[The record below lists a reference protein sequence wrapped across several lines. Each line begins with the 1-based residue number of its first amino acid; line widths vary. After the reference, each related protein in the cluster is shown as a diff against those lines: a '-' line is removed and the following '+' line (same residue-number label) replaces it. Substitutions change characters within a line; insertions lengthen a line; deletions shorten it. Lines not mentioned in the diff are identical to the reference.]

1 MGSQPKPRTCQR
13 HKKKG
18 SRVKKKENQP
28 KMSSLHWE
36 ARRRQNV
43 ADKMQ
48 MLAESA
54 RTKSE
59 PLSKEKSINEI
70 AETFC
75 TDPAIPTHFMLNKSK
90 AALSREGGERV
101 EVSFEEAAEGGSQKE
116 EKRYT
121 ARIPNRYTSM

>member
-1 MGSQPKPRTCQR
+1 MGSQPEPEPRQR
-13 HKKKG
+13 HNNKKKG
-18 SRVKKKENQP
+18 RKDPQ
-28 KMSSLHWE
+28 MSSLHWE

-59 PLSKEKSINEI
+59 PFSK
-70 AETFC
+70 
-75 TDPAIPTHFMLNKSK
+75 DPAIPTHFMLNKSK

-101 EVSFEEAAEGGSQKE
+101 EVGFEEAAEGGSQKE

-121 ARIPNRYTSM
+121 ARIPNRYTSMNYIQQY